1 MLKLYRITF
10 FFRKDVKSLQPIVA
24 SARNKRAA
32 VVRARAFVGTHYREA
47 VVLEDAQEICRTPDD
62 VLDWN

>member
-10 FFRKDVKSLQPIVA
+10 FFRRDVKSLQPIIA
-24 SARNKRAA
+24 SAKNKREA
-32 VVRARAFVGTHYREA
+32 VRRARAFVASHYREA
-47 VVLEDAQEICRTPDD
+47 IVLEDTQEICRTPDD